1 MADQCWVL
9 DVYPAGG
16 STKRAHHGD
25 IRSVA
30 VCGVADI
37 KLMCQVGAT

>member
-16 STKRAHHGD
+16 STKGPLMAILARLLF
-25 IRSVA
+25 VA
-30 VCGVADI
+30 
-37 KLMCQVGAT
+37 